1 MPHAETGAAIIPL
14 MPDNP
19 VSSGFPRSGQPR
31 CFLFDF
37 GNVIGLF
44 DPRIAYREII
54 SLSGATLELD
64 QVHHAVHSNGNF
76 QAFEKGAI
84 SADEFLGHIRDRLQI
99 QVPLEDLARA
109 WVEIMRP
116 NDDVIAVLPVLKKA
130 SYRLVLGSNNN
141 ELHYRKVWVQ
151 FSEPLSLFDDH
162 VFSHQVGAIKPDPAF
177 FEACAEA
184 CGSNPADT
192 VYVDDL
198 EVNIEAGKK
207 FGFQSVH
214 YRPGIPLLEQFR
226 KRGITP

>member
-1 MPHAETGAAIIPL
+1 MSDH
-14 MPDNP
+14 P
-19 VSSGFPRSGQPR
+19 VSPGFSRSCQR
-31 CFLFDF
+31 KCFLFDF

-76 QAFEKGAI
+76 DAFEKGDI
-84 SADEFLGHIRDRLQI
+84 SPDAFLGHIRDHLRI
-99 QVPLEDLARA
+99 HVPLEDLARA

-116 NDDVIAVLPVLKKA
+116 NDDVIALLPLLKKA

-141 ELHYRKVWVQ
+141 ELHYRKIWVQ
-151 FSEPLSLFDDH
+151 FSEALALFDDH
-162 VFSHQVGAIKPDPAF
+162 VFSHRVGAIKPDPAF
-177 FEACAEA
+177 FEACAAA
-184 CGSNPADT
+184 CACDPADT

-198 EVNIEAGKK
+198 EVNIEAGEK

-214 YRPGIPLLEQFR
+214 YQPGIPLLEQFR
-226 KRGITP
+226 VKGIMLELKDGETA